1 MIREL
6 PVIVYS
12 SLMDSPTNVNIY
24 KKTNNKIVS
33 APQKKIIKKHIIIII
48 IFVLTTLQLL

>member
-1 MIREL
+1 
-6 PVIVYS
+6 VYS

-33 APQKKIIKKHIIIII
+33 APQKKIIKHIIIII
-48 IFVLTTLQLL
+48 IFVLTTL